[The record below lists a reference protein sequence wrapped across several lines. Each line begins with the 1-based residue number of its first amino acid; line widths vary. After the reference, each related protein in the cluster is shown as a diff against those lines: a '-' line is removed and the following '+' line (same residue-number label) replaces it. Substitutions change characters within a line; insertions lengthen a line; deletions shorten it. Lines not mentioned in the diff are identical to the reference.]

1 MYYGNS
7 QQLSEEIVSLVNP
20 AAPPLRWFNLDAYAV
35 DDVDY
40 LAAKTLR

>member
-1 MYYGNS
+1 MYYANS
-7 QQLSEEIVSLVNP
+7 QQLSDEILILVNT
-20 AAPPLRWFNLDAYAV
+20 AAPLLRWFNLDAYAV